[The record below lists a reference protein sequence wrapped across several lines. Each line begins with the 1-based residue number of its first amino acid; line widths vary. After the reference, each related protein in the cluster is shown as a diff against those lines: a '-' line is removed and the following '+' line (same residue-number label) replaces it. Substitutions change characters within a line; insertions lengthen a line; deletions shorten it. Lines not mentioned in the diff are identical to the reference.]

1 MIHRNEFN
9 KVVQLI
15 DAGII
20 GSHLNQANLQIPNQS
35 ITNFENFQI
44 TLIFPNPG
52 IEPEIGISKTT
63 ANIDNDIL
71 FAESSIIKMK
81 EFDLLKIGKNSFNFD
96 WNITF
101 LAYEV
106 NIEDILFNH
115 KDITEN
121 NTKSSLEF
129 QDQSIIQYLNS
140 LFENIKDELLDGSA
154 FSELSFYKS
163 KLSLED
169 YNNLISIVKIKLI
182 YQINFLS
189 DKIIKN
195 GVQNGAI

>member
-63 ANIDNDIL
+63 TNIDDDIL

-182 YQINFLS
+182 YQINFIS